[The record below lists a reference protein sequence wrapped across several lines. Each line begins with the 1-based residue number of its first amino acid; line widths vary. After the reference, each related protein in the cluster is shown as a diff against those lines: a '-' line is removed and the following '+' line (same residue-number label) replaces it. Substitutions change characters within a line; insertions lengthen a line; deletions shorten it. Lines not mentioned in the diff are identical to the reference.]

1 MEKPREILKLE
12 SEWGIQIDYD
22 YCLTDL
28 NGSIVEFHIQGGLK
42 YQIQNL
48 KYISHLKNLKS
59 LKLFD
64 LGISDI
70 TYLSGLADLHGL
82 DLSFNNI
89 ADISPISNL
98 TNLRVLYLTS
108 NEITDISPLKKLKKL
123 RYLSL
128 NFNKINDIEQF
139 ADFENMLHIDLSDN
153 KIERIPKKF
162 LNNHLFGTF
171 KTNRIDLFD
180 KFVGPRVFDKIHS
193 GTDSTIKTFDFYN
206 NPLKSP
212 PIHIVEQGREA
223 MLQWWERKEKEGLKP
238 LNEVRVLFLGWGN
251 AGKTSVMRRLIGQ
264 EPTQGDE
271 DSTHG
276 INLVPWEIKTSEEQK
291 IKVNLW
297 DFGGQEIQHHTH
309 QFFLAEDCIYVV
321 VVNNRENDEPR
332 YWLEYIRTMANAAPT
347 ILLFNKADQ
356 ARNTQH
362 NVAELMRDY
371 PFIKHSFEIV
381 AARPKSDLRAEQQ
394 VYYQENVA
402 AFCTA
407 LRTQIETHPF
417 VATEKYPIT
426 TFTVKE
432 WVEAETQ
439 LGKNHISKKAFR
451 MACESRGVNEI
462 EQNSWLD
469 IFKKIGVITYVEQN
483 LHLDKLLILNPEWM
497 TFAVYRILLH
507 PKTKALQGIIS
518 KNDLRELLYQDDT
531 DREAFRKK
539 YRYEDEDFGSIIEIM
554 KEYKLC
560 YTHDNRTL
568 MIPSAFPNNYNSPL
582 EDRVGGLNL
591 KISFKKF
598 LPPSIVNTL
607 IVELMSQQKIRKSWA
622 SGMEVVDKELQT
634 EALIKFSNFEREII
648 IKVFGEHPRELL
660 TLVRHEIKNIKRTFS
675 DTLEMDELVPIPS
688 KKAQWASYKTL
699 LNLES
704 RGKQYFQDQD
714 GDDHSVK
721 LLLENIETPQQ
732 TQATLRQGFIH
743 RHEFNFSFRF
753 MQAQPHI
760 ETLLAG
766 LEEIQQQTKA
776 DHQWRTELL
785 EAIQELNELRHSTT
799 PSPNGSWS
807 LKKIFDGVKDGKDLA
822 EILVLAPDFAEKW
835 VKLQLA
841 YETLKQ
847 TYGW

>member
-1 MEKPREILKLE
+1 
-12 SEWGIQIDYD
+12 
-22 YCLTDL
+22 
-28 NGSIVEFHIQGGLK
+28 
-42 YQIQNL
+42 
-48 KYISHLKNLKS
+48 LKN
-59 LKLFD
+59 
-64 LGISDI
+64 INQI
-70 TYLSGLADLHGL
+70 HLSHNFIESIINFNIFPNLSNIN
-82 DLSFNNI
+82 LSFNCI
-89 ADISPISNL
+89 KSITIE
-98 TNLRVLYLTS
+98 
-108 NEITDISPLKKLKKL
+108 EINKINYKLKVN
-123 RYLSL
+123 SEA
-128 NFNKINDIEQF
+128 FNKIKYINVDYLIYLIKIF
-139 ADFENMLHIDLSDN
+139 DKNHDSYIDLA
-153 KIERIPKKF
+153 
-162 LNNHLFGTF
+162 
-171 KTNRIDLFD
+171 
-180 KFVGPRVFDKIHS
+180 
-193 GTDSTIKTFDFYN
+193 N
-206 NPLKSP
+206 NPLQSP
-212 PIHIVEQGREA
+212 PTHIVQQGREA
-223 MLQWWERKEKEGLKP
+223 MLQWWERKGREGVKP

-251 AGKTSVMRRLIGQ
+251 AGKTSVMRRVLGQ

-276 INLVPWEIKTSEEQK
+276 INLVPWQVKTQSEQNV
-291 IKVNLW
+291 KVNLW

-381 AARPKSDLRAEQQ
+381 AARPKSDLRAEKQ

-417 VATEKYPIT
+417 VATEKYPTT
-426 TFTVKE
+426 TFIVKE

-469 IFKKIGVITYVEQN
+469 IFKKIGVITYIVQN

-531 DREAFRKK
+531 DQEAFRKK

-560 YTHDNRTL
+560 YTHDTHTL

-582 EDRVGGLNL
+582 EERTDGLNL
-591 KISFKKF
+591 KVSFKKF

-634 EALIKFSNFEREII
+634 EALVKFSNFEREII

-675 DTLEMDELVPIPS
+675 DTLEMDELVPIPN

-704 RGKQYFQDQD
+704 KGKQYFQDLD

-732 TQATLRQGFIH
+732 TQHSLSQSFTH
-743 RHEFNFSFRF
+743 RHEFRFSFRF
-753 MQAQPHI
+753 SQVQPQLEAI
-760 ETLLAG
+760 RKG
-766 LEEIQQQTKA
+766 LEELLPQLKT
-776 DHQWRTELL
+776 DLQWRTDLL
-785 EAIQELNELRHSTT
+785 EAIHELNEIRD
-799 PSPNGSWS
+799 SPTLPIHKNWS
-807 LKKIFDGVKDGKDLA
+807 IRKIFDGMKDGKDVVD
-822 EILVLAPDFAEKW
+822 IITLAPDFAEKW
-835 VKLQLA
+835 IKLQALYDGIKHA
-841 YETLKQ
+841 LD
-847 TYGW
+847 W